1 MTLPLPDLGIKIVS
15 RLFLKAFFSPEMAYF
30 DLSFQNHQYMIL
42 PTKDFFFGRAAFQ
55 KAGSLPTF
63 QQKITSPPFVS
74 MRDFGI

>member
-1 MTLPLPDLGIKIVS
+1 MTLPLPDLGIVS
-15 RLFLKAFFSPEMAYF
+15 RLFLKAFFSPEIAYF